1 VDVITVDAVYRNG
14 IIKPLKALSLQDNE
28 RVKLHIFRQTEMM
41 SSDLPAS
48 DFAAL
53 RGIWTGLGDPTYE
66 EIKGI
71 TYEIAEERLTSLLAE
86 FDESDDD
93 G

>member
-1 VDVITVDAVYRNG
+1 MDVITVDAVYRNG
-14 IIKPLKALSLQDNE
+14 IIKPLETLSLQDNE

-41 SSDLPAS
+41 PSELPAS

-71 TYEIAEERLTSLLAE
+71 THEIAEERLTSLLAE
-86 FDESDDD
+86 FDESDED

>member
-14 IIKPLKALSLQDNE
+14 IIKPLKPLSLQENE
-28 RVKLHIFRQTEMM
+28 RVKLRIFRQTDMM
-41 SSDLPAS
+41 PSDLPAS

-66 EIKGI
+66 EIKTI
-71 TYEIAEERLTSLLAE
+71 THEIADERLNSLLAE